1 MRSEAWARIVGEV
14 AEVKMDEE
22 ELNGSDV
29 GWRGLGDGV
38 AIKGRH

>member
-1 MRSEAWARIVGEV
+1 MSETWARIVGEV

-29 GWRGLGDGV
+29 GWRGLGAGV
-38 AIKGRH
+38 VIKGRG